1 MHMKD
6 ANTGKR
12 TVPAT
17 RARLRAGKL
26 RTMSQDL
33 IGPCTLYDLKNGNT
47 GLILPGEAA
56 DLPDTFYIEDE
67 GDMCLG
73 LAHVQ
78 QRARPHIEIAYLEA
92 PTPLHTLTKRSA

>member
-1 MHMKD
+1 MQMKD

-17 RARLRAGKL
+17 RARTRSGKI
-26 RTMSQDL
+26 RNMSQDL

-47 GLILPGEAA
+47 GVILANDAA
-56 DLPDTFYIEDE
+56 DLPNTFYIEDE

-73 LAHVQ
+73 LAQVQ
-78 QRARPHIEIAYLEA
+78 QRSRPHLEITYLEP
-92 PTPLHTLTKRSA
+92 PTPLHLLTKRSA